1 MSLSMDVKPR
11 AARTAQI
18 FDLLAMVVLGVGALA
33 VFAQIVAVIYMAVS
47 GDGGFFVL
55 AGIVGVLVAI
65 VMTALAWAGVTLAT
79 VVAGYI
85 ADRS

>member
-1 MSLSMDVKPR
+1 MTMDVKAR
-11 AARTAQI
+11 ATRTAQI
-18 FDLLAMVVLGVGALA
+18 FDLLAKAVLIVGGLA
-33 VFAQIVAVIYMAVS
+33 IFAQVVAVVYMVAA

-55 AGIVGVLVAI
+55 AGIVGVLIVA
-65 VMTALAWAGVTLAT
+65 VLAALGWAGVTLAT